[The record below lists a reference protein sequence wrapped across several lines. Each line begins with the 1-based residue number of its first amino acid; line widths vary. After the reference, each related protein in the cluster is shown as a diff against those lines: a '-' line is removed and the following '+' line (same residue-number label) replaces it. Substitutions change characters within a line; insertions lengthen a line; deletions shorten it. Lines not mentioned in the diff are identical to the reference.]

1 MKRKEII
8 LGITVLL
15 LMFFTLLC
23 VACAEP
29 VTLSFDANGAT
40 SGTAPKSITG
50 NPGSFAAIP
59 DKGNLEKT
67 GYSFDGW
74 NSESSGNGFDVKP
87 GGLFEMKDN
96 ITLYAK
102 WIPSA
107 Q

>member
-8 LGITVLL
+8 LSVTVLL

-23 VACAEP
+23 AACADL

-50 NPGSFAAIP
+50 SPGSFAVIP

-67 GYSFDGW
+67 GYNFGGW
-74 NSESSGNGFDVKP
+74 NTESSGNGSDINP
-87 GGLFEMKDN
+87 GDLVPLKD

-102 WIPSA
+102 WIPLS